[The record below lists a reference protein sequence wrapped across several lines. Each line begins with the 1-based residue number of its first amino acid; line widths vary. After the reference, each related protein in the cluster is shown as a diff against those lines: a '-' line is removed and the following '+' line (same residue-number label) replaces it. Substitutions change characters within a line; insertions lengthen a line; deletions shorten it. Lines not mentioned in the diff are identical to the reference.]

1 MKNASIIVLGL
12 LLVMTGLTAGAASL
26 APDSPRVGT
35 NEAVAN
41 AIAHPDR
48 PSQDREQDSHRK
60 PAEILDFVGVGRDMH
75 VMDVFSAGGYYTE
88 LLARVVGP
96 EGRVI
101 AYNNPPY
108 ARFAE
113 KGIAARY
120 AGDRLPNV
128 RQVTSTIEDLDLEP
142 ASLEAAI
149 FIMSYHDLYWRP
161 ADGSWP
167 PTDPALLLGKL
178 HAALKPGGVI
188 VVQDHVATAG
198 GDTAEVVDKLHRI
211 DPAVVKADFAKA
223 GFTLDGESDVLAH
236 PDDAHT
242 IMVFDEAI
250 RGKTD
255 QFLFRFRKPATE

>member
-1 MKNASIIVLGL
+1 VLLAAPQSAAIDAALASPERPVVDRDQDERRKARSVLEFSGIESG
-12 LLVMTGLTAGAASL
+12 MT
-26 APDSPRVGT
+26 V
-35 NEAVAN
+35 
-41 AIAHPDR
+41 
-48 PSQDREQDSHRK
+48 
-60 PAEILDFVGVGRDMH
+60 LDA
-75 VMDVFSAGGYYTE
+75 FSAGGYYTE

-128 RQVTSTIEDLDLEP
+128 RQVTSTIEELELAP
-142 ASLEAAI
+142 ASFDAVI
-149 FIMSYHDLYWRP
+149 FVMSYHDLYWRP

-167 PTDPALLLGKL
+167 STDPALLLAKL

-188 VVQDHVATAG
+188 VVQDHVAAAG

-211 DPAVVKADFAKA
+211 DPAVVKADFLKA
-223 GFTLDGESDVLAH
+223 GFTLDGDSDVLAH

-242 IMVFDEAI
+242 TLVFDEAI

-255 QFLFRFRKPATE
+255 QFLFRFLKTVAE

>member
-12 LLVMTGLTAGAASL
+12 LLVMTGRTAGAASL

-142 ASLEAAI
+142 ASLDAAI

>member
-1 MKNASIIVLGL
+1 MRIPLSIF
-12 LLVMTGLTAGAASL
+12 ACAWF
-26 APDSPRVGT
+26 
-35 NEAVAN
+35 
-41 AIAHPDR
+41 AIACPEPMAAPQSAAIDAALASPERPAADR
-48 PSQDREQDSHRK
+48 DQDERRK
-60 PAEILDFVGVGRDMH
+60 ARNVLEFSGVGSGMTILDA
-75 VMDVFSAGGYYTE
+75 FSAGGYYTE

-96 EGRVI
+96 EGQVI

-108 ARFAE
+108 AKFAE

-128 RQVTSTIEDLDLEP
+128 WQVTGTIEELELAP
-142 ASLEAAI
+142 ASLDAAI

-167 PTDPALLLGKL
+167 PTEPTLLLAKL

-188 VVQDHVATAG
+188 VVQDHVAAAG
-198 GDTAEVVDKLHRI
+198 GDTAAVVDKLHRI
-211 DPAVVKADFAKA
+211 DPAVVRADFAKA

-242 IMVFDEAI
+242 TMVFDEAI
-250 RGKTD
+250 RGRTD
-255 QFLFRFRKPATE
+255 QFLFRFRKPVKE